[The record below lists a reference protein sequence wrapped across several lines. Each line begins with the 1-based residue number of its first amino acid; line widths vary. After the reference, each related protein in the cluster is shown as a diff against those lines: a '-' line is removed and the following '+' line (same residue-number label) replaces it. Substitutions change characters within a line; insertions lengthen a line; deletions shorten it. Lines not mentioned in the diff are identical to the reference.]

1 MWHEIMNLVEL
12 SANLEVPCN
21 FSRRVELDTLRFVI
35 ITSHYIWIVVKNVIV
50 LITVHFLTSLKC
62 VQIVRA
68 GHHYTGL
75 WIVATLMS
83 QSCWSAGMLM

>member
-1 MWHEIMNLVEL
+1 MWHEVMNLVDL
-12 SANLEVPCN
+12 SANLEVLYY
-21 FSRRVELDTLRFVI
+21 FSRRVELDTLRFV

-83 QSCWSAGMLM
+83 QSCWLAGMLM